1 MNRRQ
6 VLAAAVTFVAMP
18 LAAAPVP
25 IKQSLRDA
33 FGDVEVGEGHVVVS
47 IPPLAENG
55 NSVSLEVTAEAPP
68 GALVTS
74 LRVLSDVNPLPVIG
88 VFSFGRGRESVRVAT
103 RIRLADTQRIVVAA
117 EMSDGTVWTGSGTT
131 IVTLAACV
139 DVE

>member
-6 VLAAAVTFVAMP
+6 VLAGVVTFVAMP
-18 LAAAPVP
+18 FVAAPVA
-25 IKQSLRDA
+25 IKQSLRDT
-33 FGDVEVGEGHVVVS
+33 FGDVDVGEGHVVVS

-55 NSVSLEVTAEAPP
+55 NSVSLEVTAEAPT
-68 GALVTS
+68 GARVVS
-74 LRVLSDVNPLPVIG
+74 LRVLSDVNPLPVLG